1 MRAATAVALL
11 VIVVLGAAGCSDSQN
26 VQDGGVAKAP
36 DNPRETLVRLAG
48 YVADNDG
55 KNACALMFESVRDT
69 FASENDAMT
78 CEKAVDGI
86 FARLTDAKA
95 YRAMVP
101 SGLKIDGETAS
112 ISGYCRDGWSNAD
125 GSYDLLEVSPNDL
138 GDIRLK
144 KTDKGWLISEYR
156 GSKHYSS
163 SCGG

>member
-1 MRAATAVALL
+1 LRAATGLALL
-11 VIVVLGAAGCSDSQN
+11 VIAALGAAGCGDSRTAQ
-26 VQDGGVAKAP
+26 GGAAAKAP

-48 YVADNDG
+48 YIAENNG

-69 FASENDAMT
+69 FASDNDALT

-86 FARLTDAKA
+86 FARITDAKA

-101 SGLKIDGETAS
+101 SGLKVDGETAR
-112 ISGYCRDGWSNAD
+112 ISGYCAEGWTNAD
-125 GSYDLLEVSPNDL
+125 GSRSTLKVSPNGL

-144 KTDKGWLISEYR
+144 NTANGWLVSEYK

-163 SCGG
+163 CGG

>member
-1 MRAATAVALL
+1 MRAATGLALL
-11 VIVVLGAAGCSDSQN
+11 VIVALGAAGCSDSQTA
-26 VQDGGVAKAP
+26 QGGGVAKAP

-48 YVADNDG
+48 YVADNNG

-69 FASENDAMT
+69 FASDNDALT

-86 FARLTDAKA
+86 FAKMTDAKA

-101 SGLKIDGETAS
+101 SGLRIDGETAS
-112 ISGYCRDGWSNAD
+112 VSGYCRNGWTNAD
-125 GSYDLLEVSPNDL
+125 GSYDTLKVSPNNL

-144 KTDKGWLISEYR
+144 KTDNGWLISEYR

-163 SCGG
+163 CGG